1 MRSARA
7 TALLGD
13 ATLSE
18 VLDKIETRAIET
30 MLNAPLDEDEIRKS
44 AAIKANAVRDIRREL
59 TIIADG
65 SDNSVTRRT

>member
-30 MLNAPLDEDEIRKS
+30 MLNAPLDQDEIRKS